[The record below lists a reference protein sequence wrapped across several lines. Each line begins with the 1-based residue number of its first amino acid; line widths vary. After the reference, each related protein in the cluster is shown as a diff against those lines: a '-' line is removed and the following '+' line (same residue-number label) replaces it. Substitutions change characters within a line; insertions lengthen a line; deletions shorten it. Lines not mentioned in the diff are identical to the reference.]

1 MREVREKVD
10 NVIVRVDCVIFDDDS
25 ALSTTTSSGSAAANK
40 SRNPVFSLF
49 LFVFFGLFKPLQS
62 LTQLITSSPRRHSL
76 SSNSKDLNF
85 DSDHNNVTHHSPTQV
100 LRNFNEIKL
109 LRIELSSGELGID
122 EGFLFKWK
130 ADFGSTL
137 DNCVILGAS
146 SMASNP
152 PPFQVEDN
160 TDEDFFDKL
169 VNDEDDVD
177 FKVVN
182 TSSEMVGPYS
192 ANGNESD
199 EAKAFANL
207 SITQVDNDC
216 EFNNDNE
223 EDDNSTSTGVDG
235 LNRKTE
241 KVEKMVVGNVEE
253 SISTLQSAKSFEFDS
268 LIHKSENANGDAVVL
283 SNTTVMSKSDGGSGG
298 SGVKEVDWSA
308 FHADLAQKNSQ
319 GFGSYSDFFSDL
331 GGDIAGDAFGNVGNG
346 LQIESK
352 VASGNE
358 DVNSSQYWE
367 NLYPGW
373 KYDPNTGQWYQ
384 VDGYDAGASGQA
396 NVDTNLTSDWGQSH
410 GKAEVSYLQQSVQ
423 SIAGTV
429 AETATTESVTDWN
442 QVSQVSDIT
451 TSTANWNQVLP
462 ASNDST
468 NAVSDWNQASQA
480 NNGYPQ
486 HMVFYPEY
494 PGWYYDTI
502 AQEWRS
508 LDSHTSS
515 AQPAQAQ
522 DQVNQNGY
530 ASTDSFSHNNDQK
543 TYSGYDQV
551 NNYASQGFSSQ
562 GQDHNWAGS
571 FSNYNQQKSVMWQPE
586 TVAKSDST
594 SQYNRDQQ
602 METQHGQDFIVS
614 GHGSRQRNV
623 DCERE
628 SSYFGNASQ
637 GQNDFSTSGASQG
650 FVPAGNFSQQFNQPR
665 INQNDHKHVP
675 NDYYSNQSSVNF
687 PQQQLQ
693 GQNDFSTSG
702 ASQGFVPAGNF
713 SQQFNQP
720 RINQNEH
727 KHVPNDYY
735 SNQSSVNF
743 PQQQLQNSHQF
754 SSAPASGRSS
764 AGRPSHALVTFGF
777 GGKLIVMKDNSST
790 ESSTFG
796 SQNPVGSSIS
806 VLNLA
811 EVVNEKDDASS
822 MGMGGCNYFRVLCRQ
837 SFPGPLTGGSVGV
850 KELNRWI
857 DERIMNSES
866 PDMDYRKGEV
876 LRLLLS
882 LLKIA
887 CQYYGKLRSPF
898 GSDTAL
904 KESDVPES
912 AVAKLFSSA
921 KKNGTQFSQYGAV
934 SHCLQQLPSEGQL
947 RATAAEVQSLLVSG
961 RKKEA
966 LQYAQEGQLW
976 GPALVLAAQLGD
988 QFYVETVKQMALHQL
1003 VAGSPLRTLC
1013 LLIAGQPADVFS
1025 ADSTADSS
1033 MIGAVNMPQQPVQFG
1048 AKGMLDD
1055 WEENLAVVAANR
1067 TKDDELVLIHLGD
1080 CLWKERS
1087 DIIAAHICYLVAE
1100 ANFEA
1105 YSDSARLCLV
1115 GADHWKFPRTYASPE
1130 AIQRTE
1136 IYEYS
1141 KMLGN
1146 SQFTLLP
1153 FQPYKLVYAHMLA
1166 EVGRMPDAL
1175 KYCQAV
1181 FKSLKTGRSLEVEAL
1196 RQLVSSLEERIKAH
1210 QQGGFST
1217 NLAPAK
1223 LVGKLLNLFD
1233 STAHLVVGGLPPPV
1247 PAAGGTGHGT
1257 EHHHHLMGPRVST
1270 SQSTMAMS
1278 SLIPSQ
1284 SMESISEGAADGS
1297 RMTMHTRSISE
1308 PNFGFSP
1315 IQGQADSLKG
1325 SNSSGEQDKAS
1336 SAGSTSRFSRFGFGS
1351 QLLQKTVGLV
1361 LKPRQGRQAKLGEQN
1376 KFYYD
1381 EKLKRW
1387 VEEGAE
1393 PPAEEAALPP
1403 PPPTSVFQNG
1413 TADYNLKSALQGEAS
1428 HNNGSTEIRSPS
1440 GPDHNSGMP
1449 PLPPTSNQF
1458 SARGR
1463 MGVRSRYVD
1472 TFNKGGGSPTNLF
1485 QSPSVPSAKPASVAN
1500 PKFFVPTSV
1509 PFVEQSNT
1517 PANSMQDTSYTNEN
1531 PSTSSTNDSFQSP
1544 AIPSSMAMQRFA
1556 SMDNISNT
1564 ETTSGNGS
1572 FSAHSRRTASW
1583 SGSFNGS
1590 SSPPNEAEVKPLG
1603 EVLGMHSSSF
1613 MPSDSSLVQPG
1624 MNGPSFGDD
1633 LHEVEL

>member
-1 MREVREKVD
+1 
-10 NVIVRVDCVIFDDDS
+10 
-25 ALSTTTSSGSAAANK
+25 
-40 SRNPVFSLF
+40 
-49 LFVFFGLFKPLQS
+49 
-62 LTQLITSSPRRHSL
+62 
-76 SSNSKDLNF
+76 
-85 DSDHNNVTHHSPTQV
+85 
-100 LRNFNEIKL
+100 
-109 LRIELSSGELGID
+109 
-122 EGFLFKWK
+122 
-130 ADFGSTL
+130 
-137 DNCVILGAS
+137 
-146 SMASNP
+146 MASNP

-177 FKVVN
+177 FQVVN
-182 TSSEMVGPYS
+182 TSSAMVGPHS

-216 EFNNDNE
+216 EFNNDND
-223 EDDNSTSTGVDG
+223 EDDNSTITGVDG

-253 SISTLQSAKSFEFDS
+253 SISPLQSAKSFEFDS
-268 LIHKSENANGDAVVL
+268 LIHKSENANGEAEVL
-283 SNTTVMSKSDGGSGG
+283 SNTTVMSKSDGGSGR

-331 GGDIAGDAFGNVGNG
+331 GGDIAGDAFGNVGNS

-358 DVNSSQYWE
+358 VHGSAHVENSTNYAQNQEGYNYGTAADQSTTADQSTAVQDMNSSQYWE
-367 NLYPGW
+367 NFYPGW

-423 SIAGTV
+423 SITGTV

-442 QVSQVSDIT
+442 QVS
-451 TSTANWNQVLP
+451 
-462 ASNDST
+462 
-468 NAVSDWNQASQA
+468 QASQA

-494 PGWYYDTI
+494 PGWYYDTS

-508 LDSHTSS
+508 LDSYTSS
-515 AQPAQAQ
+515 AQSAQAQAQ

-530 ASTDSFSHNNDQK
+530 ASTDTFSHNNDQK

-551 NNYASQGFSSQ
+551 NNYESQGFSSQ

-586 TVAKSDST
+586 PVVKSDST
-594 SQYNRDQQ
+594 SQYNRNQQ

-614 GHGSRQRNV
+614 GHGSRQRNA
-623 DCERE
+623 DSERT
-628 SSYFGNASQ
+628 SSYFGNAS
-637 GQNDFSTSGASQG
+637 
-650 FVPAGNFSQQFNQPR
+650 
-665 INQNDHKHVP
+665 
-675 NDYYSNQSSVNF
+675 
-687 PQQQLQ
+687 Q

-735 SNQSSVNF
+735 SNQSSLNF
-743 PQQQLQNSHQF
+743 SQQQLQNAHQF
-754 SSAPASGRSS
+754 SSAPAAGRSS

-822 MGMGGCNYFRVLCRQ
+822 IGMGGCNYVRVLCRQ

-912 AVAKLFSSA
+912 A
-921 KKNGTQFSQYGAV
+921 
-934 SHCLQQLPSEGQL
+934 QLPSEGQL

-1033 MIGAVNMPQQPVQFG
+1033 MVGAVNMPQQPAQFG

-1055 WEENLAVVAANR
+1055 WEENLAVIAANR

-1181 FKSLKTGRSLEVEAL
+1181 FKSLKTGRSLEVETL

-1233 STAHLVVGGLPPPV
+1233 STAHRVVGGLPPPV
-1247 PAAGGTGHGT
+1247 PTAGGTGHGT
-1257 EHHHHLMGPRVST
+1257 EHYHHLMAPRVST

-1325 SNSSGEQDKAS
+1325 SNSAGEQGKAS
-1336 SAGSTSRFSRFGFGS
+1336 AAGSTSRFSRFGFGS

-1428 HNNGSTEIRSPS
+1428 HSNGSTEIKSPS

-1500 PKFFVPTSV
+1500 PKFFVPTPV
-1509 PFVEQSNT
+1509 PSVEQSNT

-1590 SSPPNEAEVKPLG
+1590 FSPPNKAEVKPLGEVLGSFSPPNKAEVKPLG
-1603 EVLGMHSSSF
+1603 EVLGMHPSSF
-1613 MPSDSSLVQPG
+1613 MPSESSLVQPG

>member
-1 MREVREKVD
+1 
-10 NVIVRVDCVIFDDDS
+10 
-25 ALSTTTSSGSAAANK
+25 
-40 SRNPVFSLF
+40 
-49 LFVFFGLFKPLQS
+49 
-62 LTQLITSSPRRHSL
+62 
-76 SSNSKDLNF
+76 
-85 DSDHNNVTHHSPTQV
+85 
-100 LRNFNEIKL
+100 
-109 LRIELSSGELGID
+109 
-122 EGFLFKWK
+122 
-130 ADFGSTL
+130 
-137 DNCVILGAS
+137 
-146 SMASNP
+146 MASNP

-169 VNDEDDVD
+169 VDDEDDVD

-182 TSSEMVGPYS
+182 TSSVVVGPYS
-192 ANGNESD
+192 ADGNESD

-207 SITQVDNDC
+207 SITQLDNNRESTDA
-216 EFNNDNE
+216 NDE
-223 EDDNSTSTGVDG
+223 ADNSISSGVDG
-235 LNRKTE
+235 LSRKSE

-253 SISTLQSAKSFEFDS
+253 SISTLESAKSFEFDR
-268 LIHKSENANGDAVVL
+268 LIHKSENGNGEAEVL
-283 SNTTVMSKSDGGSGG
+283 SNTEVMSKNDGGVGP
-298 SGVKEVDWSA
+298 SGVKEMDWSA
-308 FHADLAQKNSQ
+308 FHADLAQNNSQ
-319 GFGSYSDFFSDL
+319 GFGSYSDFFTEL
-331 GGDIAGDAFGNVGNG
+331 GGDIAADAFGNVGNSS
-346 LQIESK
+346 QFESK

-358 DVNSSQYWE
+358 AYGSAHVENSTNYLRNQEGYNYGTASDQCTTADQSTAGQDMNSSQYWE

-373 KYDPNTGQWYQ
+373 KYDQNTGQWYE
-384 VDGYDAGASGQA
+384 VDGYDAGASVQA
-396 NVDTNLTSDWGQSH
+396 NVDTNMPSDGGQSH
-410 GKAEVSYLQQSVQ
+410 GKADVSYLQQSAQ
-423 SIAGTV
+423 SITETV
-429 AETATTESVTDWN
+429 AETATMETFTNWN
-442 QVSQVSDIT
+442 PVSQVSDIT
-451 TSTANWNQVLP
+451 EGTDNWNQVSQVNNGAP
-462 ASNDST
+462 EA
-468 NAVSDWNQASQA
+468 ASDWNLASQA

-486 HMVFYPEY
+486 HMVFYPQY

-502 AQEWRS
+502 AQDWRS
-508 LDSHTSS
+508 LDSYAPSVQS
-515 AQPAQAQ
+515 AQAL
-522 DQVNQNGY
+522 DQVNQNG
-530 ASTDSFSHNNDQK
+530 SHNNNQK
-543 TYSGYDQV
+543 AYSGYNQV
-551 NNYASQGFSSQ
+551 NNYESQGFSSQ
-562 GQDHNWAGS
+562 GQDHNWGGS
-571 FSNYNQQKSVMWQPE
+571 FSDYNKQKSAMWQPE

-594 SQYNRDQQ
+594 SQYNRNQQ
-602 METQHGQDFIVS
+602 LETQHRQDFITS
-614 GHGSRQRNV
+614 SHGSQQTV
-623 DCERE
+623 EFERA

-637 GQNDFSTSGASQG
+637 NQNDFSTSAVSQG
-650 FVPAGNFSQQFNQPR
+650 FVPGGNFSEQFNEPR
-665 INQNDHKHVP
+665 N
-675 NDYYSNQSSVNF
+675 
-687 PQQQLQ
+687 
-693 GQNDFSTSG
+693 
-702 ASQGFVPAGNF
+702 
-713 SQQFNQP
+713 
-720 RINQNEH
+720 NQNEH
-727 KHVPNDYY
+727 KHALNAYY
-735 SNQSSVNF
+735 GNQSSLNF
-743 PQQQLQNSHQF
+743 SHQQLQSAHQF
-754 SSAPASGRSS
+754 SSAPAAGRSS

-777 GGKLIVMKDNSST
+777 GGKLIVMKDNSSI

-811 EVVNEKDDASS
+811 EVVNEKVDASS
-822 MGMGGCNYFRVLCRQ
+822 IGVGGSNYLQVLCRQ
-837 SFPGPLTGGSVGV
+837 SFPGPLTSGSVGV

-866 PDMDYRKGEV
+866 PDTDYRKGEV

-887 CQYYGKLRSPF
+887 CQYYGKLRSPY
-898 GSDTAL
+898 GSDAAL

-912 AVAKLFSSA
+912 AVAKLFASA
-921 KKNGTQFSQYGAV
+921 KKNGAQFSQYGAV
-934 SHCLQQLPSEGQL
+934 SHCLQHLPSEGQL
-947 RATAAEVQSLLVSG
+947 RASAAEVQSLLVSG

-988 QFYVETVKQMALHQL
+988 QFYVETVKQMALRQL

-1033 MIGAVNMPQQPVQFG
+1033 MAGAVNMPHQPAQFG

-1055 WEENLAVVAANR
+1055 WEENLAVITANR

-1115 GADHWKFPRTYASPE
+1115 GADHWKFPRTYVSPE

-1166 EVGRMPDAL
+1166 EVGRMSDAL

-1181 FKSLKTGRSLEVEAL
+1181 LKSLKTGRSLEVESL
-1196 RQLVSSLEERIKAH
+1196 RQLISSLEERIKAH

-1233 STAHLVVGGLPPPV
+1233 STAHRVVGGLPPSV
-1247 PAAGGTGHGT
+1247 PTAGGTGYGT
-1257 EHHHHLMGPRVST
+1257 EYYHQSMGPRVST

-1315 IQGQADSLKG
+1315 IQGQADLVKG
-1325 SNSSGEQDKAS
+1325 ANSTGEHGKAS
-1336 SAGSTSRFSRFGFGS
+1336 SAGSTSRFGRFGFGS

-1361 LKPRQGRQAKLGEQN
+1361 LKPRQGRQAKLGDQN

-1393 PPAEEAALPP
+1393 PPAQEAALPP

-1413 TADYNLKSALQGEAS
+1413 TSDYNLTSALHGEAS
-1428 HNNGSTEIRSPS
+1428 HGNGSTEIKSS
-1440 GPDHNSGMP
+1440 GGPDHNSGMP

-1472 TFNKGGGSPTNLF
+1472 TFNKGGGNPTNLF
-1485 QSPSVPSAKPASVAN
+1485 QSPSVPSTKPASGAN
-1500 PKFFVPTSV
+1500 PKFFMPTPV
-1509 PFVEQSNT
+1509 PFVEQSINT
-1517 PANSMQDTSYTNEN
+1517 PANNMLDTTSTNES
-1531 PSTSSTNDSFQSP
+1531 PSTSSTNDSFQSR
-1544 AIPSSMAMQRFA
+1544 ALPSSMAMQKYA

-1564 ETTSGNGS
+1564 EMKSGNGS
-1572 FSAHSRRTASW
+1572 FSANSRRTASW
-1583 SGSFNGS
+1583 SGSFDGSFS
-1590 SSPPNEAEVKPLG
+1590 SSNKAEVKPLG
-1603 EVLGMHSSSF
+1603 EVLGMYPSSI
-1613 MPSDSSLVQPG
+1613 MPSNSSLAQPG
-1624 MNGPSFGDD
+1624 INGPGYGDD

>member
-1 MREVREKVD
+1 
-10 NVIVRVDCVIFDDDS
+10 
-25 ALSTTTSSGSAAANK
+25 
-40 SRNPVFSLF
+40 
-49 LFVFFGLFKPLQS
+49 
-62 LTQLITSSPRRHSL
+62 
-76 SSNSKDLNF
+76 
-85 DSDHNNVTHHSPTQV
+85 
-100 LRNFNEIKL
+100 
-109 LRIELSSGELGID
+109 
-122 EGFLFKWK
+122 
-130 ADFGSTL
+130 
-137 DNCVILGAS
+137 
-146 SMASNP
+146 MASNP
-152 PPFQVEDN
+152 PPFMVEDN

-182 TSSEMVGPYS
+182 TLSAVVGPYS

-207 SITQVDNDC
+207 SIAQVDNNC
-216 EFNNDNE
+216 EFNDANN
-223 EDDNSTSTGVDG
+223 EDDNSTSTRIDG
-235 LNRKTE
+235 LSRKTE
-241 KVEKMVVGNVEE
+241 KVGTMMVGTVEE
-253 SISTLQSAKSFEFDS
+253 SISTLESAKSFEFDS
-268 LIHKSENANGDAVVL
+268 LIHKSENGNGEAEVL
-283 SNTTVMSKSDGGSGG
+283 SNTMVTSKSDGGLGG

-308 FHADLAQKNSQ
+308 FHADFSQNNSQ
-319 GFGSYSDFFSDL
+319 GFGSYSDFFTDL
-331 GGDIAGDAFGNVGNG
+331 GGDIAGNAFGNVGNSS
-346 LQIESK
+346 QFESK

-358 DVNSSQYWE
+358 VHGSAHVENSTTYLLNQQGYNYGTVADQSTTADQSTAGQDMNSSQYWE

-373 KYDPNTGQWYQ
+373 KYDQNTGQWYQ
-384 VDGYDAGASGQA
+384 VDGYDAGVSVQA
-396 NVDTNLTSDWGQSH
+396 NVVSNLTSDWGQSH
-410 GKAEVSYLQQSVQ
+410 GNADVSYLQKSAQ
-423 SIAGTV
+423 SIAATV
-429 AETATTESVTDWN
+429 AENATTASVTNWNQVSQPSDIMTGKENWN
-442 QVSQVSDIT
+442 QVSQVSDDT
-451 TSTANWNQVLP
+451 TE
-462 ASNDST
+462 
-468 NAVSDWNQASQA
+468 AVSDWNQASQA

-502 AQEWRS
+502 AQDWRS
-508 LDSHTSS
+508 LDSYTST
-515 AQPAQAQ
+515 AEPAQAQ

-530 ASTDSFSHNNDQK
+530 ASTETVSHNNDQK
-543 TYSGYDQV
+543 TYNGYDQV
-551 NNYASQGFSSQ
+551 NNYESQGFSSQ
-562 GQDHNWAGS
+562 GQHHDWAGS
-571 FSNYNQQKSVMWQPE
+571 FSNYNQQKSAMWQPE
-586 TVAKSDST
+586 TVAISDST
-594 SQYNRDQQ
+594 SQYNRNQQ
-602 METQHGQDFIVS
+602 LETQHGQDFIAS
-614 GHGSRQRNV
+614 SQGSRQRTV
-623 DCERE
+623 DCERA

-637 GQNDFSTSGASQG
+637 GQNEFSTSAVPQG
-650 FVPAGNFSQQFNQPR
+650 FVPAGNFS
-665 INQNDHKHVP
+665 H
-675 NDYYSNQSSVNF
+675 
-687 PQQQLQ
+687 
-693 GQNDFSTSG
+693 
-702 ASQGFVPAGNF
+702 
-713 SQQFNQP
+713 QFNQP

-735 SNQSSVNF
+735 SNQSNLNF
-743 PQQQLQNSHQF
+743 SQKQLQSAHQF
-754 SSAPASGRSS
+754 SSAPATGRSS

-777 GGKLIVMKDNSST
+777 GGKLIVMKDNSAI

-811 EVVNEKDDASS
+811 EVVNEKVDSS
-822 MGMGGCNYFRVLCRQ
+822 SIGMGGGSYLRVLCKQ

-876 LRLLLS
+876 LKLLLS

-898 GSDTAL
+898 GTDAAL
-904 KESDVPES
+904 KETDVPES
-912 AVAKLFSSA
+912 AVAKLFASA
-921 KKNGTQFSQYGAV
+921 KKNGTQFSQYGSV
-934 SHCLQQLPSEGQL
+934 SNCLQQLPSEGQL
-947 RATAAEVQSLLVSG
+947 RASAAEVQSLLVSG

-988 QFYVETVKQMALHQL
+988 QFYVETVKQMALRQL

-1025 ADSTADSS
+1025 TDSTADGGVA
-1033 MIGAVNMPQQPVQFG
+1033 GAINIPQQPAQFG

-1055 WEENLAVVAANR
+1055 WEENLAVIAVNR

-1115 GADHWKFPRTYASPE
+1115 GADHLKFPRTYASPE

-1166 EVGRMPDAL
+1166 EVGRMSDAL
-1175 KYCQAV
+1175 KYCQAAL
-1181 FKSLKTGRSLEVEAL
+1181 KSLKTGRSLEVETL
-1196 RQLVSSLEERIKAH
+1196 RQLILSLEERIKAH

-1223 LVGKLLNLFD
+1223 LVGKLLTLFD
-1233 STAHLVVGGLPPPV
+1233 STAHRVVGGLPPPV
-1247 PAAGGTGHGT
+1247 PTAGGTGHGSV
-1257 EHHHHLMGPRVST
+1257 HHHQLMGPRVST
-1270 SQSTMAMS
+1270 SQSTVAMS

-1297 RMTMHTRSISE
+1297 KLTMHTRSISE

-1315 IQGQADSLKG
+1315 IQGQADSVKG
-1325 SNSSGEQDKAS
+1325 ANSTGEQVKAS
-1336 SAGSTSRFSRFGFGS
+1336 AAGSTSRFGRFGFGS

-1393 PPAEEAALPP
+1393 PPAQEAALPP

-1413 TADYNLKSALQGEAS
+1413 TSDYNLKSALLGETS
-1428 HNNGSTEIRSPS
+1428 HSNGSAEIKSPS
-1440 GPDHNSGMP
+1440 SSDHSSGMP

-1472 TFNKGGGSPTNLF
+1472 TFNKGGGNPTNLF
-1485 QSPSVPSAKPASVAN
+1485 QSPSVPSAKPASAAN

-1509 PFVEQSNT
+1509 PFVEQSVDT
-1517 PANSMQDTSYTNEN
+1517 PANTMQDTSYTTEN
-1531 PSTSSTNDSFQSP
+1531 PSTSSTSDLFQSP
-1544 AIPSSMAMQRFA
+1544 ALPSSMANQKFA
-1556 SMDNISNT
+1556 SMSNISNM
-1564 ETTSGNGS
+1564 ETTSGNG
-1572 FSAHSRRTASW
+1572 SAHSRRTASW
-1583 SGSFNGS
+1583 SGSFDGS
-1590 SSPPNEAEVKPLG
+1590 FSPPVKAEVKPLG
-1603 EVLGMHSSSF
+1603 EVLNHPSSF
-1613 MPSDSSLVQPG
+1613 TPKDSSLVQPG
-1624 MNGPSFGDD
+1624 MNVPGFGDD

>member
-1 MREVREKVD
+1 
-10 NVIVRVDCVIFDDDS
+10 
-25 ALSTTTSSGSAAANK
+25 
-40 SRNPVFSLF
+40 
-49 LFVFFGLFKPLQS
+49 
-62 LTQLITSSPRRHSL
+62 
-76 SSNSKDLNF
+76 
-85 DSDHNNVTHHSPTQV
+85 
-100 LRNFNEIKL
+100 
-109 LRIELSSGELGID
+109 
-122 EGFLFKWK
+122 
-130 ADFGSTL
+130 
-137 DNCVILGAS
+137 
-146 SMASNP
+146 MASNP
-152 PPFQVEDN
+152 APFQVEDN

-177 FKVVN
+177 FN
-182 TSSEMVGPYS
+182 TSSVVVGHYS
-192 ANGNESD
+192 ADRNESD
-199 EAKAFANL
+199 EAKAFAKL
-207 SITQVDNDC
+207 SITQLDNNC
-216 EFNNDNE
+216 EFTDANDRNDN
-223 EDDNSTSTGVDG
+223 SISTGVDD
-235 LNRKTE
+235 LSRKSE

-253 SISTLQSAKSFEFDS
+253 STSTLESTKSFEFDS
-268 LIHKSENANGDAVVL
+268 LIHKSENGKGEAEVL
-283 SNTTVMSKSDGGSGG
+283 SNTAVKSKSDGESGG

-308 FHADLAQKNSQ
+308 FHADLAQNNSQ
-319 GFGSYSDFFSDL
+319 GFGSYSDFFTDM
-331 GGDIAGDAFGNVGNG
+331 GGDIAGDAFANVGNSS
-346 LQIESK
+346 QFESEF
-352 VASGNE
+352 ASGNE
-358 DVNSSQYWE
+358 VHGSAHVENSTNYLQNQEGYNYGTASDQSTADQSTAGQDMNSSQYWE

-373 KYDPNTGQWYQ
+373 KYDQNTGQWYQ
-384 VDGYDAGASGQA
+384 VDGYNAGASVQA
-396 NVDTNLTSDWGQSH
+396 NVDTNLPSDWGQSS
-410 GKAEVSYLQQSVQ
+410 GKAEVSYLQQSAQ
-423 SIAGTV
+423 SITETV
-429 AETATTESVTDWN
+429 AETATMETFTNWN

-451 TSTANWNQVLP
+451 KGTENRNQVSQV
-462 ASNDST
+462 SNDAT
-468 NAVSDWNQASQA
+468 EAVSDWNQASQS

-502 AQEWRS
+502 AQDWRS
-508 LDSHTSS
+508 LDSYASS
-515 AQPAQAQ
+515 VQSVQAQ
-522 DQVNQNGY
+522 DQVNQNG
-530 ASTDSFSHNNDQK
+530 SHNNNQE
-543 TYSGYDQV
+543 TYSGYNQV
-551 NNYASQGFSSQ
+551 NNYESQGFSSQ
-562 GQDHNWAGS
+562 GQDQNWAGS
-571 FSNYNQQKSVMWQPE
+571 FSNYNQQKSAMWQPE

-594 SQYNRDQQ
+594 SQYNRNQQ
-602 METQHGQDFIVS
+602 LDTQHGQDFIAS
-614 GHGSRQRNV
+614 NLGSRQKTGA
-623 DCERE
+623 

-637 GQNDFSTSGASQG
+637 NQNDFSSSAVSQG
-650 FVPAGNFSQQFNQPR
+650 FVPG
-665 INQNDHKHVP
+665 
-675 NDYYSNQSSVNF
+675 
-687 PQQQLQ
+687 
-693 GQNDFSTSG
+693 
-702 ASQGFVPAGNF
+702 GNF

-727 KHVPNDYY
+727 KHAPNDYY
-735 SNQSSVNF
+735 SNQSSLTF
-743 PQQQLQNSHQF
+743 SQQQLQSVRQF
-754 SSAPASGRSS
+754 SSAPAAGRSS

-777 GGKLIVMKDNSST
+777 GGKLIVMKDNSSI

-796 SQNPVGSSIS
+796 SQNPLGSSIS

-811 EVVNEKDDASS
+811 EVVNEKVNASS
-822 MGMGGCNYFRVLCRQ
+822 IGMGGDSYLQVLCRQ
-837 SFPGPLTGGSVGV
+837 SFPGPLTSGSLGV

-857 DERIMNSES
+857 DERIMNSGS

-898 GSDTAL
+898 GSDAAL
-904 KESDVPES
+904 KESDVPDS
-912 AVAKLFSSA
+912 AVAKLFASA

-934 SHCLQQLPSEGQL
+934 SHCLQHLPSEGQL
-947 RATAAEVQSLLVSG
+947 RASAAEVQSLLVSG

-988 QFYVETVKQMALHQL
+988 QFYVETVKQMALRQL
-1003 VAGSPLRTLC
+1003 VVGSPLRTLC

-1033 MIGAVNMPQQPVQFG
+1033 MAGAVNMPQQPAQFG

-1055 WEENLAVVAANR
+1055 WEENLAVIAANR

-1166 EVGRMPDAL
+1166 EVGRMSDAL

-1181 FKSLKTGRSLEVEAL
+1181 LKSLKTGRSLEVESL
-1196 RQLVSSLEERIKAH
+1196 RQVVSSLEERIKAH

-1233 STAHLVVGGLPPPV
+1233 STAHRVVGGLPPSIPT
-1247 PAAGGTGHGT
+1247 AGWTGHDT
-1257 EHHHHLMGPRVST
+1257 EHHYQSMGPRVST

-1284 SMESISEGAADGS
+1284 SMESISEGTADGS

-1315 IQGQADSLKG
+1315 IQGQADSVKG
-1325 SNSSGEQDKAS
+1325 ANSTGEHGKAS
-1336 SAGSTSRFSRFGFGS
+1336 SAGSISRFGRFGFGS

-1361 LKPRQGRQAKLGEQN
+1361 LKPRPGRQAKLGDQN

-1393 PPAEEAALPP
+1393 PPAQEAALPP

-1413 TADYNLKSALQGEAS
+1413 TLDYNLTSALQGEAS
-1428 HNNGSTEIRSPS
+1428 HSNGGTEIKSSS

-1472 TFNKGGGSPTNLF
+1472 TFNKGGGNPTNLF
-1485 QSPSVPSAKPASVAN
+1485 QSSSVPSAKPASGAN
-1500 PKFFVPTSV
+1500 PKFFMPTPV
-1509 PFVEQSNT
+1509 PFVEQSVDT
-1517 PANSMQDTSYTNEN
+1517 PANSMLDTTYSNEN
-1531 PSTSSTNDSFQSP
+1531 PSTSSTSDSFQSP
-1544 AIPSSMAMQRFA
+1544 ALPSSMAMQRFA

-1564 ETTSGNGS
+1564 EMKSGNGS
-1572 FSAHSRRTASW
+1572 FSANSRRTVSW
-1583 SGSFNGS
+1583 SGSFDGS
-1590 SSPPNEAEVKPLG
+1590 FSPSNKAEVKPLG
-1603 EVLGMHSSSF
+1603 EVLGMHTSSF
-1613 MPSDSSLVQPG
+1613 TPTDSLAQPG
-1624 MNGPSFGDD
+1624 MNGPGFGDD